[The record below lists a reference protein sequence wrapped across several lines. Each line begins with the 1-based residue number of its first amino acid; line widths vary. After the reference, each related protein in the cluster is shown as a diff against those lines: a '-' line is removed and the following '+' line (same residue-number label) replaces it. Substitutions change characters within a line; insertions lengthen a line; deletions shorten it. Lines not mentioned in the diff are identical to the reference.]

1 MALNLYRFPEKHT
14 RAALISVTN
23 LQTQLQSIYELQ
35 LDQNVKDFLITCPQ
49 MASRL
54 DGGKS
59 NPQLKEKL
67 LLRQEDDDLD
77 LSLFLD
83 SEVVRKLQEDDPV
96 VDMHEGNIEDFCLA
110 LEGVS
115 HFLYLLWNASH
126 QRSVTLL
133 EMELQA
139 DIDKFVMLSFCL
151 EEQNKRVRPGQIR
164 RLLFE
169 SAAYHEQLHESER
182 QRYQDANNF
191 AEKYCWK
198 LESDFL
204 SSRSRQQVLFELRQF
219 YRLPQADKLRRI
231 QNFP

>member
-1 MALNLYRFPEKHT
+1 MTVA
-14 RAALISVTN
+14 N

-35 LDQNVKDFLITCPQ
+35 VEQNVKDFLITCPD
-49 MASRL
+49 MASNL
-54 DGGKS
+54 DGGRS

-67 LLRQEDDDLD
+67 LLRQENDSLD

-83 SEVVRKLQEDDPV
+83 SEVVRKMQEDDPV
-96 VDMHEGNIEDFCLA
+96 VDIHEGNIEDFCLA

-126 QRSVTLL
+126 KRSVTLL

-139 DIDKFVMLSFCL
+139 DVDKFVMLIFCL
-151 EEQNKRVRPGQIR
+151 EQQNKRVRPGQIR
-164 RLLFE
+164 RILFE
-169 SAAYHEQLHESER
+169 SSVYHDQLDDSER
-182 QRYQDANNF
+182 QRYRDANNF

-204 SSRSRQQVLFELRQF
+204 SNRSRQQVLFELRQF

-231 QNFP
+231 DS